1 MSRPPLHP
9 KHKDRH
15 SKKPIQSRRTEN
27 MAIVAQG
34 LTLPGDF
41 SNSEMSQSNNRS
53 FSAEDR
59 QKYNRKPSS
68 TRNLRKV
75 SIVAMSR

>member
-15 SKKPIQSRRTEN
+15 SIKPVQSQKTEN
-27 MAIVAQG
+27 MAVVAQG
-34 LTLPGDF
+34 LTLSSDYH
-41 SNSEMSQSNNRS
+41 NSEILPSNNRS

-59 QKYNRKPSS
+59 QKYNRKPSMK
-68 TRNLRKV
+68 RKLRKV
-75 SIVAMSR
+75 SIVAMRR